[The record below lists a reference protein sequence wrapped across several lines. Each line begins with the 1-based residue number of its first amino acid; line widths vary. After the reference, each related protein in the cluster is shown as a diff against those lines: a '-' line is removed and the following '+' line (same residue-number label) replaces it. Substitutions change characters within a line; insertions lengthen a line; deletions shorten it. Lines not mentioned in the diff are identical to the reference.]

1 MNKNMESEKI
11 LAAAVL
17 PNGITVTF
25 YDLSR
30 KVAADRWLVK
40 VKCEADFE
48 VGEPLYANM
57 NDAKLAAAMQEEGAN
72 RMRHQLF
79 RERNFIDARE
89 KDAVLHDL
97 FTQLHKNAIT
107 YMGSELFL
115 RRLFEKK
122 VEAFKLEYR
131 IQEEIR
137 RQAAL
142 AEGEDDDDGP
152 ADFSACFK
160 D

>member
-48 VGEPLYANM
+48 VGEQLFASI
-57 NDAKLAAAMQEEGAN
+57 NDAKLAVALQEDGAN

-97 FTQLHKNAIT
+97 FTKLHENAIT

-122 VEAFKLEYR
+122 VEAFKLENR

>member
-1 MNKNMESEKI
+1 MNKNMESVKI
-11 LAAAVL
+11 LASEVL

-40 VKCEADFE
+40 VQCEADFE
-48 VGEPLYANM
+48 VGEQLFAHI
-57 NDAKLAAAMQEEGAN
+57 NDATLAAAMKEDCAS
-72 RMRHQLF
+72 RVRHNLF
-79 RERNFIDARE
+79 RERNFIDIRE
-89 KDAVLHDL
+89 KDEVLHDL
-97 FTQLHKNAIT
+97 FTHLHENAIA
-107 YMGSELFL
+107 YMGGELFL

-122 VEAFKLEYR
+122 VEAFRLQYLVR
-131 IQEEIR
+131 QER
-137 RQAAL
+137 NRQAAL
-142 AEGEDDDDGP
+142 TDDDDDGP

>member
-48 VGEPLYANM
+48 AGEQLFASL
-57 NDAKLAAAMQEEGAN
+57 NDAKLAVALQEDGAN

-97 FTQLHKNAIT
+97 FTKLHENAIS

-122 VEAFKLEYR
+122 VEAFKLENR

-137 RQAAL
+137 RQTAL
-142 AEGEDDDDGP
+142 AEDDDDGP

>member
-48 VGEPLYANM
+48 VGEQLFASL
-57 NDAKLAAAMQEEGAN
+57 NDAKLAVALQEDGAN

-97 FTQLHKNAIT
+97 FTKLHENAIT

-122 VEAFKLEYR
+122 VEAFTLENR

>member
-48 VGEPLYANM
+48 VGEQLFASL
-57 NDAKLAAAMQEEGAN
+57 NDAKLAVALQEDGAN

-97 FTQLHKNAIT
+97 FTKLHENAIT

-122 VEAFKLEYR
+122 VEAFKLENR